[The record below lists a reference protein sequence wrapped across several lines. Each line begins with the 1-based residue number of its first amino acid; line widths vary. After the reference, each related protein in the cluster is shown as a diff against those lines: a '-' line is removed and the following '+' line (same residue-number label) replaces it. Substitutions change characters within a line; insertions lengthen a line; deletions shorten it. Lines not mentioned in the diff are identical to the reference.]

1 MSAALTLEGV
11 HTHIGRYHILQGV
24 DFDAPAGRTTMLLGR
39 NGAGKTTTL
48 RTVMGLWR
56 ASKGRIALG
65 PTPLQNWAAS
75 DVARLG
81 VGYAPETMAVFS
93 DLSVKENLVLGA
105 RSGPLD
111 DARLAWIFGFFP
123 PLRKFWLS
131 RAGALSGGQKQMLSI
146 ARAIVEPRELLLID
160 EPTKG
165 LAPAI
170 VGSLIVC
177 LNEIKATGVTILMV
191 EQNFR
196 VAREVGDEVRVM
208 DNGRIV
214 HRGRMAELAADERL
228 QNRLLGLS
236 LDFAPMSALDVGQA
250 LPRRRME
257 VLPALTPLLV
267 ALAAAPFIGSLSTFV
282 TLTAAGLAMG
292 MMIFTMAS
300 GLTLV
305 FGMMDV
311 LNFGHGAFIALGAY
325 AATLVL
331 GPLAT
336 WSSADSFW
344 ANLAVFILAAVAAAF
359 VCGAFGFVF
368 ERLIVKPVYGQHLKQ
383 ILATIGG
390 AIIAEQLLY
399 AVFGPAQIPL
409 SLPKTFEGSFV
420 FGEAAIEKYRVLA
433 TLVGLAVFAG
443 EMLVLNRTRIGLLVR
458 AGVENREMV
467 EALGYR
473 VDRLFVAVFM
483 AGSALAGLGG
493 AMMALYRGQAHGSM
507 GGEFLVLCFIV
518 IIIGGLGSVGG
529 SFVAS
534 ILVALIANYAGFLV
548 PKLALVSN
556 ILAMVAVLLW
566 RPRGLYPVSGR

>member
-1 MSAALTLEGV
+1 MS
-11 HTHIGRYHILQGV
+11 
-24 DFDAPAGRTTMLLGR
+24 
-39 NGAGKTTTL
+39 
-48 RTVMGLWR
+48 
-56 ASKGRIALG
+56 
-65 PTPLQNWAAS
+65 
-75 DVARLG
+75 
-81 VGYAPETMAVFS
+81 
-93 DLSVKENLVLGA
+93 VL
-105 RSGPLD
+105 D
-111 DARLAWIFGFFP
+111 
-123 PLRKFWLS
+123 
-131 RAGALSGGQKQMLSI
+131 AGA
-146 ARAIVEPRELLLID
+146 
-160 EPTKG
+160 
-165 LAPAI
+165 
-170 VGSLIVC
+170 
-177 LNEIKATGVTILMV
+177 
-191 EQNFR
+191 
-196 VAREVGDEVRVM
+196 
-208 DNGRIV
+208 
-214 HRGRMAELAADERL
+214 
-228 QNRLLGLS
+228 
-236 LDFAPMSALDVGQA
+236 A
-250 LPRRRME
+250 LPRRRTDI
-257 VLPALTPLLV
+257 LPALTPLAV
-267 ALAAAPFIGSLSTFV
+267 ALVAAPFIGSPSTFV

-331 GPLAT
+331 LPLAG
-336 WSSADSFW
+336 WSSADSF
-344 ANLAVFILAAVAAAF
+344 ALNLAVFVLAVVVATL
-359 VCGAFGFVF
+359 VCGVFGWVF

-390 AIIAEQLLY
+390 SIIAEQLLY

-409 SLPKTFEGSFV
+409 SVPKTFEGSFV
-420 FGEAAIEKYRVLA
+420 IGQAAIEKYRVLA
-433 TLVGLAVFAG
+433 TCVGLLVFAA
-443 EMLVLNRTRIGLLVR
+443 EMLVLNRTKIGLLIR

-493 AMMALYRGQAHGSM
+493 AMMALYRGQVHATI

-534 ILVALIANYAGFLV
+534 ILVALIANYAGFLA

>member
-1 MSAALTLEGV
+1 V
-11 HTHIGRYHILQGV
+11 
-24 DFDAPAGRTTMLLGR
+24 
-39 NGAGKTTTL
+39 
-48 RTVMGLWR
+48 
-56 ASKGRIALG
+56 
-65 PTPLQNWAAS
+65 
-75 DVARLG
+75 
-81 VGYAPETMAVFS
+81 
-93 DLSVKENLVLGA
+93 
-105 RSGPLD
+105 
-111 DARLAWIFGFFP
+111 
-123 PLRKFWLS
+123 
-131 RAGALSGGQKQMLSI
+131 
-146 ARAIVEPRELLLID
+146 
-160 EPTKG
+160 
-165 LAPAI
+165 
-170 VGSLIVC
+170 
-177 LNEIKATGVTILMV
+177 
-191 EQNFR
+191 
-196 VAREVGDEVRVM
+196 
-208 DNGRIV
+208 
-214 HRGRMAELAADERL
+214 
-228 QNRLLGLS
+228 
-236 LDFAPMSALDVGQA
+236 SALDAGQA

-257 VLPALTPLLV
+257 LLPALTPLLV
-267 ALAAAPFIGSLSTFV
+267 ALVAIPFIGSFSTFA

-325 AATLVL
+325 AATLVFA
-331 GPLAT
+331 PLAA
-336 WSSADSFW
+336 WSSADSLSL
-344 ANLAVFILAAVAAAF
+344 NLVVFLLAAIAAAL
-359 VCGAFGFVF
+359 VCGAFGWVF
-368 ERLIVKPVYGQHLKQ
+368 ERLIVKPVYGRHLKQ

-399 AVFGPAQIPL
+399 ALFGPAQIPL
-409 SLPKTFEGSFV
+409 NVPKTFEGSFV

-433 TLVGLAVFAG
+433 TLVGLAVFLS
-443 EMLVLNRTRIGLLVR
+443 EMLILNRTKIGLLVR

-493 AMMALYRGQAHGSM
+493 AMIGLYRGQVHGSI

-534 ILVALIANYAGFLV
+534 ILVALIANYAGFLA

>member
-1 MSAALTLEGV
+1 MSV
-11 HTHIGRYHILQGV
+11 
-24 DFDAPAGRTTMLLGR
+24 
-39 NGAGKTTTL
+39 
-48 RTVMGLWR
+48 
-56 ASKGRIALG
+56 
-65 PTPLQNWAAS
+65 S
-75 DVARLG
+75 D
-81 VGYAPETMAVFS
+81 
-93 DLSVKENLVLGA
+93 
-105 RSGPLD
+105 
-111 DARLAWIFGFFP
+111 I
-123 PLRKFWLS
+123 
-131 RAGALSGGQKQMLSI
+131 
-146 ARAIVEPRELLLID
+146 
-160 EPTKG
+160 
-165 LAPAI
+165 
-170 VGSLIVC
+170 
-177 LNEIKATGVTILMV
+177 
-191 EQNFR
+191 
-196 VAREVGDEVRVM
+196 
-208 DNGRIV
+208 
-214 HRGRMAELAADERL
+214 
-228 QNRLLGLS
+228 
-236 LDFAPMSALDVGQA
+236 GQA
-250 LPRRRME
+250 LPRARRE
-257 VLPALTPLLV
+257 ILPALTPLLV

-311 LNFGHGAFIALGAY
+311 LNFGHSAFIALGAY
-325 AATLVL
+325 AATLVFL
-331 GPLAT
+331 PLAK
-336 WSSADSFW
+336 WGNADSF
-344 ANLAVFILAAVAAAF
+344 ALNLAVFLLAAIVAALL
-359 VCGAFGFVF
+359 CGAFGWAF
-368 ERLIVKPVYGQHLKQ
+368 ERLIVRPVYGQHLKQ

-409 SLPKTFEGSFV
+409 NVPKTFEGSFV

-433 TLVGLAVFAG
+433 TLVGLTVFGG
-443 EMLVLNRTRIGLLVR
+443 EMLVLNRTKIGLLIR

-493 AMMALYRGQAHGSM
+493 AMMALYRGQAHATI

-534 ILVALIANYAGFLV
+534 ILVALIANYAGFLA
-548 PKLALVSN
+548 PKLALMSN